1 MPFLDV
7 TPYKHVEKS
16 DCYSLNGGFKE
27 NLKVLRRKL
36 RNKRESLAFGQKER
50 VESIFSS
57 CIHALKV
64 GADMGQRL
72 TNSWVAR
79 RGGAPLLSAF
89 SRTSIDG
96 HKVELV
102 GARVQASRPS
112 SYTGSRSEELTSK
125 DVIIYARVYMNSR
138 HLKTSCKGGIFLRKK
153 LSVSLN
159 SHRWKWS
166 EWESMKLKQR
176 RQHR

>member
-1 MPFLDV
+1 M
-7 TPYKHVEKS
+7 
-16 DCYSLNGGFKE
+16 
-27 NLKVLRRKL
+27 
-36 RNKRESLAFGQKER
+36 
-50 VESIFSS
+50 
-57 CIHALKV
+57 
-64 GADMGQRL
+64 
-72 TNSWVAR
+72 
-79 RGGAPLLSAF
+79 SAF

-153 LSVSLN
+153 TQCLIKFSP
-159 SHRWKWS
+159 
-166 EWESMKLKQR
+166 LKMVR
-176 RQHR
+176 VGKHEAEAEEAA